1 MAEGERKAF
10 WKKRLTKE
18 NMAVMALLGLLLM
31 VIALPVK
38 KEKQTDTQRIISDA
52 GETAEP
58 QRQETQ
64 EEEYARQLEERLE
77 ELLSAMEGVGKV
89 KVMVTLRSS
98 REQVVEK
105 DVPSG
110 MDTMKE
116 SDSTG
121 GVRETASSQQ
131 QESTVY
137 TTTSAGE
144 KQPYVVMTLEPA
156 VEGVTVVAQGG
167 GEGIVQKNITEVIQ
181 ALFDI
186 EAHKI
191 RVVKMK

>member
-1 MAEGERKAF
+1 MAEGRKAF

-38 KEKQTDTQRIISDA
+38 KEKQTDTQRMSSDA
-52 GETAEP
+52 GEAAEP

-105 DVPSG
+105 DVPSS

-116 SDSTG
+116 SDSAG
-121 GVRETASSQQ
+121 GSRETASSQQ

-137 TTTSAGE
+137 TTTPAGE
-144 KQPYVVMTLEPA
+144 RQPYVVMTLEPA

>member
-1 MAEGERKAF
+1 MAEGRKAF

-38 KEKQTDTQRIISDA
+38 KEKQTDTQRMSSDA
-52 GETAEP
+52 GEAAEP

-64 EEEYARQLEERLE
+64 EEEYARQMEERLE

-89 KVMVTLRSS
+89 KVMGTLRSS

-105 DVPSG
+105 DVPSS

-116 SDSTG
+116 SDSAG
-121 GVRETASSQQ
+121 GSRETASSQQ

-144 KQPYVVMTLEPA
+144 RQPYVVMTLEPA

>member
-1 MAEGERKAF
+1 MAEGRKAF

-38 KEKQTDTQRIISDA
+38 KEKQTDTQHMSSDA
-52 GETAEP
+52 GEAAEP
-58 QRQETQ
+58 QRKETQ

-105 DVPSG
+105 DVPSS

-116 SDSTG
+116 SDSAG
-121 GVRETASSQQ
+121 GSRETASSQQ

-137 TTTSAGE
+137 TTTPAGE
-144 KQPYVVMTLEPA
+144 RQPYVVMTLEPA

>member
-1 MAEGERKAF
+1 MAEGRKAF

-38 KEKQTDTQRIISDA
+38 KEKQTDTQRMSSDA
-52 GETAEP
+52 GEAAEP

-64 EEEYARQLEERLE
+64 EEEYARQMEERLE

-105 DVPSG
+105 DVPSS

-116 SDSTG
+116 SDSAG
-121 GVRETASSQQ
+121 GSRETASSQQ

-144 KQPYVVMTLEPA
+144 RQPYVVMTLEPA